1 MNTESQKPK
10 FFGTK
15 TDLKNTENS
24 NALAPQ
30 GWIGQFSPQI
40 TQMITKKTIIIAE
53 TLTKTFFNFFVIFQS
68 ETCCK
73 TTLVTRYFSGKV
85 SCHAIEFFID

>member
-40 TQMITKKTIIIAE
+40 TQMITKKTIIIVE
-53 TLTKTFFNFFVIFQS
+53 TLTKTFFKFFLFFNQ
-68 ETCCK
+68 K
-73 TTLVTRYFSGKV
+73 
-85 SCHAIEFFID
+85 HAAKQL